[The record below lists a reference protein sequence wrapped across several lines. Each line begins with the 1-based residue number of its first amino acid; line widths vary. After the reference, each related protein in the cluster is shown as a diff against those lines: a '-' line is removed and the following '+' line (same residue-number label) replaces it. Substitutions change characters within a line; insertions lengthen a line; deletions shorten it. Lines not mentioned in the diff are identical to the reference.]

1 MTSTLKQTQGAHQ
14 PIFCMPLGFIMVE
27 DSFYPFYTPIPGLEH
42 LTSHLVES
50 IPSYNLPSEVHT
62 LPSEVH
68 TLPSNVH
75 TLPSNVH
82 TLPSNVQNLLPEI
95 CVPEHPIPEEV
106 RPDNSKSS
114 SPKYIALETEDHRS
128 YKRKRTTTVVS
139 NDNFNITPAAPLLE
153 NQSFESATEPDDT
166 MLKQFSLPSQDPSA
180 SHIQARELSNMYGHN
195 SLPYSYNHQ
204 GH

>member
-1 MTSTLKQTQGAHQ
+1 MTSTSKQTQGAHQ
-14 PIFCMPLGFIMVE
+14 PISRMPLGFIFVE
-27 DSFYPFYTPIPGLEH
+27 GSTYAFYKPIPGLEH

-50 IPSYNLPSEVHT
+50 YNLPSEVHT
-62 LPSEVH
+62 FPSNVHTPEVH
-68 TLPSNVH
+68 TLPPEVH
-75 TLPSNVH
+75 TLPPEVH
-82 TLPSNVQNLLPEI
+82 TLPEI

-128 YKRKRTTTVVS
+128 CKRKRTTTLVS
-139 NDNFNITPAAPLLE
+139 NDNFNITSAAPILE

-166 MLKQFSLPSQDPSA
+166 MLKQFSLPSQGSSA
-180 SHIQARELSNMYGHN
+180 SHTQARELSNMYGHN
-195 SLPYSYNHQ
+195 SLPFYSLYYDYQ

>member
-50 IPSYNLPSEVHT
+50 IPSYNLPSE
-62 LPSEVH
+62 
-68 TLPSNVH
+68 VH

>member
-50 IPSYNLPSEVHT
+50 IPSYNLPSK
-62 LPSEVH
+62 
-68 TLPSNVH
+68 VH

-114 SPKYIALETEDHRS
+114 SPKYIALETVDHRS

>member
-14 PIFCMPLGFIMVE
+14 PLGFIMVE
-27 DSFYPFYTPIPGLEH
+27 GSFYAFYTPIPGLEH

-50 IPSYNLPSEVHT
+50 TPSYNLPSEVHT
-62 LPSEVH
+62 LPS
-68 TLPSNVH
+68 NVH
-75 TLPSNVH
+75 I
-82 TLPSNVQNLLPEI
+82 LLSEI
-95 CVPEHPIPEEV
+95 CVPEYPIPEEV

-128 YKRKRTTTVVS
+128 CKRKRTTTVVS
-139 NDNFNITPAAPLLE
+139 DDNFNITPAAPLLE

-166 MLKQFSLPSQDPSA
+166 MLKQFPLPSQGPSA
-180 SHIQARELSNMYGHN
+180 SQIQARLSNMYGHN